1 MKVKNLVNTVSGGQR
16 AGITNGKLVKLNSLL
31 QGSNPDLQKIRKEVE
46 TLLSEPFVKACRE
59 NTEDSLFSSF
69 LKWRKERYIA
79 DYKKQKGTEPSDNA
93 IKVFE
98 TDDKEAAVALFSR
111 QDKGMRVFLWNT
123 IVKLLGHCVD
133 QSISNKRKFDSL
145 WQSNVD
151 KLMNYVDNE
160 DFSLGEAAC
169 CLHSLICLLGD
180 KKRKKP
186 LIVFLIKN

>member
-98 TDDKEAAVALFSR
+98 
-111 QDKGMRVFLWNT
+111 
-123 IVKLLGHCVD
+123 
-133 QSISNKRKFDSL
+133 
-145 WQSNVD
+145 
-151 KLMNYVDNE
+151 
-160 DFSLGEAAC
+160 GE
-169 CLHSLICLLGD
+169 IE
-180 KKRKKP
+180 
-186 LIVFLIKN
+186 V

>member
-1 MKVKNLVNTVSGGQR
+1 MKVKNLVNKVSGGQR

-59 NTEDSLFSSF
+59 NTEDSRFSSF

-79 DYKKQKGTEPSDNA
+79 NYKKQKGAGPSDNA

-98 TDDKEAAVALFSR
+98 TDDKKAAVSLFSR
-111 QDKGMRVFLWNT
+111 QDKDMRVFLWNT

-133 QSISNKRKFDSL
+133 QNSSNEGNFDSL
-145 WQSNVD
+145 WQSNVN
-151 KLMNYVDNE
+151 KLMSYVDNE

-169 CLHSLICLLGD
+169 CLHSLICLLED
-180 KKRKKP
+180 KRKKP